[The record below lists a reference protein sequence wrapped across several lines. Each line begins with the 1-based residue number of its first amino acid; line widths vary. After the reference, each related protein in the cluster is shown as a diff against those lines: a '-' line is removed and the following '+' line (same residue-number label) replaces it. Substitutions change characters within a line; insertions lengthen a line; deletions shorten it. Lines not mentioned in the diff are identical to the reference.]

1 MRGFM
6 PLLALGIGT
15 LAGPP
20 LAAQQAQ
27 LSPIQ
32 PATAAVPEAASTSV
46 PDVLTIGERTD
57 RMTVPVT
64 IGPHGPFPF
73 IVDTGAER
81 SVVSRELAGYL
92 KLPPGTDVKLFDFT
106 GATQVA
112 TVKVPSLTAG
122 KLGTPAMEAPQLLLA
137 DIGAPGMLGIDA
149 LQGQKVVLDFAA
161 KRMVL
166 RPARRHALGDFVVRA
181 QSRTGQLIVTRAW
194 FNDQPIAV
202 IVDTGSWLSVGNS
215 AMLKLAKKAPRS
227 YGRVAIT
234 SVTGRSFSADFV
246 AVSNVKI
253 DAIRFDNFGL
263 VFADVPPFDRFGL
276 RDQPALILGMSSLK
290 LFGRVELDFVN
301 REIGFSLPRPQIDF
315 HDICR
320 NGSTA
325 CRSIGPSF

>member
-1 MRGFM
+1 MRGFI

-20 LAAQQAQ
+20 LAAQQTQ
-27 LSPIQ
+27 PSIK
-32 PATAAVPEAASTSV
+32 PATAAAPDPAPA

-73 IVDTGAER
+73 IIDTGAER
-81 SVVSRELAGYL
+81 SIVSRELAGYL
-92 KLPPGTDVKLFDFT
+92 KLPPGNGVRLFDFT
-106 GATQVA
+106 GAADVA

-122 KLGTPAMEAPQLLLA
+122 TLGTPAMEAPQLLLA

-149 LQGQKVVLDFAA
+149 LQGQKVVLDFNAR
-161 KRMVL
+161 RMLL
-166 RPARRHALGDFVVRA
+166 RPARRHASGDFVVRA
-181 QSRTGQLIVTRAW
+181 QSRTGQLIVTKAW
-194 FNDQPIAV
+194 FNNQPIAV
-202 IVDTGSWLSVGNS
+202 IIDTGSWLSVGNT
-215 AMLKLAKKAPRS
+215 AMLKLAKRTPRS
-227 YGRVAIT
+227 YGPVAIT
-234 SVTGRSFSADFV
+234 SVTGRNFTANFV

-253 DAIRFDNFGL
+253 DTIRFDNFGL

-320 NGSTA
+320 NGSAA
-325 CRSIGPSF
+325 CRSIGPSS

>member
-1 MRGFM
+1 MRGFI

-20 LAAQQAQ
+20 LAAQQAPP
-27 LSPIQ
+27 SIKPPVAA
-32 PATAAVPEAASTSV
+32 PAAPSA
-46 PDVLTIGERTD
+46 PDFLVIGERTD

-73 IVDTGAER
+73 IIDTGAER

-92 KLPPGTDVKLFDFT
+92 KLQPGADVKLFDFT
-106 GATQVA
+106 GASDVA

-149 LQGQKVVLDFAA
+149 LQGQKVVLDFDSR
-161 KRMVL
+161 RMLL
-166 RPARRHALGDFVVRA
+166 RPARRHAWGDFVVRA
-181 QSRTGQLIVTRAW
+181 QSRTGQLIVTKAW

-202 IVDTGSWLSVGNS
+202 IIDTGSWLSVGNT
-215 AMLKLAKKAPRS
+215 AMLRLAKKTPRS
-227 YGRVAIT
+227 YGPVVIT
-234 SVTGRSFSADFV
+234 SVTGRSFTANFV
-246 AVSNVKI
+246 AISNVKI
-253 DAIRFDNFGL
+253 DTIRFDNFGL

-276 RDQPALILGMSSLK
+276 RDTPALILGMSSLK

-315 HDICR
+315 HDVCR
-320 NGSTA
+320 NGSSA
-325 CRSIGPSF
+325 CRTIGPSS

>member
-1 MRGFM
+1 MRGFI

-15 LAGPP
+15 LAVPP

-27 LSPIQ
+27 TSSIKPSI
-32 PATAAVPEAASTSV
+32 ATAPGAA
-46 PDVLTIGERTD
+46 PALDVLAIGERTN

-92 KLPPGTDVKLFDFT
+92 KLLPGTDVKVFDFT
-106 GATQVA
+106 GAAQVA

-149 LQGQKVVLDFAA
+149 LQGQKVVLDFNAR
-161 KRMVL
+161 RMLL
-166 RPARRHALGDFVVRA
+166 RPARRHASGDLVVRA
-181 QSRTGQLIVTRAW
+181 QSRTGQLIVTKAW
-194 FNDQPIAV
+194 FNNQPIAV
-202 IVDTGSWLSVGNS
+202 IIDTGSWLSVGNT
-215 AMLKLAKKAPRS
+215 AMLRLAKKAPRS
-227 YGRVAIT
+227 YGPVAIT
-234 SVTGRSFSADFV
+234 SVTGRTFSANFV
-246 AVSNVKI
+246 TVSNVKI
-253 DAIRFDNFGL
+253 DTIRFDNFGL

-276 RDQPALILGMSSLK
+276 RDTPALILGMSSLK
-290 LFGRVELDFVN
+290 LFGRVELDFLN

-315 HDICR
+315 HNICR
-320 NGSTA
+320 NGSAA
-325 CRSIGPSF
+325 CKSIAPSS

>member
-1 MRGFM
+1 MRGFI
-6 PLLALGIGT
+6 PLLALGIGA

-27 LSPIQ
+27 PSSIKPPIAAA
-32 PATAAVPEAASTSV
+32 PAAAPAL
-46 PDVLTIGERTD
+46 DVLAIGERTD

-92 KLPPGTDVKLFDFT
+92 KLLPGTDVKLFDFT
-106 GATQVA
+106 GAAQVA

-137 DIGAPGMLGIDA
+137 NIGAPGMLGIDA
-149 LQGQKVVLDFAA
+149 LQGQKVVLDFNAR
-161 KRMVL
+161 RML
-166 RPARRHALGDFVVRA
+166 LQPARRHASGDFVVRA
-181 QSRTGQLIVTRAW
+181 QSRTGQLIVTKAW
-194 FNDQPIAV
+194 FNNQPIAV
-202 IVDTGSWLSVGNS
+202 IIDTGSWLSVGNT
-215 AMLKLAKKAPRS
+215 AMLKLAKKAPRA
-227 YGRVAIT
+227 YGPVAIT
-234 SVTGRSFSADFV
+234 SVTGRTFSANFV

-253 DAIRFDNFGL
+253 DSVRFDNFGM

-276 RDQPALILGMSSLK
+276 RDTPALILGMSSLK
-290 LFGRVELDFVN
+290 LFGRVELDFLN

-315 HDICR
+315 HNVCR
-320 NGSTA
+320 NASAA
-325 CRSIGPSF
+325 CKSIAPSS

>member
-1 MRGFM
+1 MRGFI

-27 LSPIQ
+27 PSIKPPVAAAPVAA
-32 PATAAVPEAASTSV
+32 PA
-46 PDVLTIGERTD
+46 PDFLVIGERTD

-73 IVDTGAER
+73 IIDTGAER
-81 SVVSRELAGYL
+81 SIVSRELAFYL
-92 KLPPGTDVKLFDFT
+92 KLLPGTDVKLFDFT
-106 GATQVA
+106 GAAQVA

-149 LQGQKVVLDFAA
+149 LQGQKVILDFAA
-161 KRMVL
+161 RRML
-166 RPARRHALGDFVVRA
+166 LQPARRHAWGDFVVRA
-181 QSRTGQLIVTRAW
+181 ESRTGQLIVTKAW

-202 IVDTGSWLSVGNS
+202 IIDTGSWLSVGNT

-227 YGRVAIT
+227 YGPVAIT
-234 SVTGRSFSADFV
+234 SVTGRTFTANFV
-246 AVSNVKI
+246 AISNVKI
-253 DAIRFDNFGL
+253 DTIRFDNFGL

-320 NGSTA
+320 NGSSA
-325 CRSIGPSF
+325 CRSIGPSS

>member
-1 MRGFM
+1 MRGFI

-27 LSPIQ
+27 PSIKPPVAAP
-32 PATAAVPEAASTSV
+32 PAAPPA
-46 PDVLTIGERTD
+46 PDFLVIGERTD
-57 RMTVPVT
+57 RMTVPVS

-73 IVDTGAER
+73 IIDTGAER

-92 KLPPGTDVKLFDFT
+92 KLLPGADVRLFDFT
-106 GATQVA
+106 GASQVA

-149 LQGQKVVLDFAA
+149 LQGQKVVLDFTA
-161 KRMVL
+161 RRILL
-166 RPARRHALGDFVVRA
+166 RPARRHAWGDFVVRA
-181 QSRTGQLIVTRAW
+181 QSRTGQLIVTKAW
-194 FNDQPIAV
+194 FNNQPIAV
-202 IVDTGSWLSVGNS
+202 IIDTGSWLSVGNT
-215 AMLKLAKKAPRS
+215 AMLKLARKTPRS
-227 YGRVAIT
+227 YGPVAIT
-234 SVTGRSFSADFV
+234 SVTGRTFTANFV
-246 AVSNVKI
+246 AISNVKI
-253 DAIRFDNFGL
+253 DTIRFDNFGL
-263 VFADVPPFDRFGL
+263 VFADVPPFERFGL

-320 NGSTA
+320 NGSSA
-325 CRSIGPSF
+325 CRSIGPSY

>member
-1 MRGFM
+1 M
-6 PLLALGIGT
+6 
-15 LAGPP
+15 AGPP

-27 LSPIQ
+27 PSIKPVASV
-32 PATAAVPEAASTSV
+32 PAAEPA

-73 IVDTGAER
+73 IIDTGAER
-81 SVVSRELAGYL
+81 SVVSRELASYL
-92 KLPPGTDVKLFDFT
+92 KLLPGTDVKLFDFT
-106 GATQVA
+106 GAAQVA

-149 LQGQKVVLDFAA
+149 LQGQKVVLDFGAR
-161 KRMVL
+161 RMLL
-166 RPARRHALGDFVVRA
+166 RPGRRHASGDFVIRA
-181 QSRTGQLIVTRAW
+181 QSRTGQLIVTKAW
-194 FNDQPIAV
+194 FNNQPIAV
-202 IVDTGSWLSVGNS
+202 IIDTGSWLSVGNT
-215 AMLKLAKKAPRS
+215 AMLKLAKKTPRS
-227 YGRVAIT
+227 YGPVAIT
-234 SVTGRSFSADFV
+234 SVTGRTFTANFV
-246 AVSNVKI
+246 SISNVKI
-253 DAIRFDNFGL
+253 DTIRFDNFGL

-320 NGSTA
+320 NGSAA
-325 CRSIGPSF
+325 CRTIGPSS

>member
-1 MRGFM
+1 MRGFI

-27 LSPIQ
+27 PSAAPVAT
-32 PATAAVPEAASTSV
+32 PA
-46 PDVLTIGERTD
+46 PDVLVIGERTD

-73 IVDTGAER
+73 VVDTGAER

-92 KLPPGTDVKLFDFT
+92 KLLPGSDVKLFDFT
-106 GATQVA
+106 GAAQVA

-149 LQGQKVVLDFAA
+149 LQGQKVVLDFNAR
-161 KRMVL
+161 RMLL
-166 RPARRHALGDFVVRA
+166 RPAQRHASGDFVVRA
-181 QSRTGQLIVTRAW
+181 QSRTGQLIVTKAW
-194 FNDQPIAV
+194 FNNQPIAV
-202 IVDTGSWLSVGNS
+202 IIDTGSWLSVGNT
-215 AMLKLAKKAPRS
+215 AMLRLAKNAPRS
-227 YGRVAIT
+227 YGPVAIT
-234 SVTGRSFSADFV
+234 SVTGRTFSANFV
-246 AVSNVKI
+246 TVSNVKI
-253 DAIRFDNFGL
+253 DTIRFDNFGL

-320 NGSTA
+320 NGSAA
-325 CRSIGPSF
+325 CRSIRPAS

>member
-1 MRGFM
+1 MRGFI

-27 LSPIQ
+27 PSIKPVAA
-32 PATAAVPEAASTSV
+32 PAEGPA

-73 IVDTGAER
+73 IIDTGAER

-92 KLPPGTDVKLFDFT
+92 RLLPGTDVKLFDFT
-106 GATQVA
+106 GAAQVA

-149 LQGQKVVLDFAA
+149 LQGQKVVLDFNAR
-161 KRMVL
+161 RMLL
-166 RPARRHALGDFVVRA
+166 RPARRHASGDFVIRA
-181 QSRTGQLIVTRAW
+181 ESRTGQLIVTKAW
-194 FNDQPIAV
+194 FNNQPIAV
-202 IVDTGSWLSVGNS
+202 IIDTGSWLSVGNT
-215 AMLKLAKKAPRS
+215 AMLKLAKKPPRS
-227 YGRVAIT
+227 YGPVAIT
-234 SVTGRSFSADFV
+234 SVTGRSFTANFV
-246 AVSNVKI
+246 AISNVKI
-253 DAIRFDNFGL
+253 DTIRFDNFGL

-320 NGSTA
+320 NGSAA
-325 CRSIGPSF
+325 CRTIGPSS

>member
-1 MRGFM
+1 MRGFI

-15 LAGPP
+15 MAGPP
-20 LAAQQAQ
+20 LAAQQT
-27 LSPIQ
+27 Q
-32 PATAAVPEAASTSV
+32 PSIKPVASVPAAEPA

-73 IVDTGAER
+73 IIDTGAER

-92 KLPPGTDVKLFDFT
+92 KLLPGTDVKLFDFT
-106 GATQVA
+106 GAAQVA

-149 LQGQKVVLDFAA
+149 LQGQKVVLDFNAR
-161 KRMVL
+161 RMLL
-166 RPARRHALGDFVVRA
+166 RPARRHASGDFVVRA
-181 QSRTGQLIVTRAW
+181 QSRTGQLIVTKAW

-202 IVDTGSWLSVGNS
+202 IVDTGSWLSVGNT
-215 AMLKLAKKAPRS
+215 AMLKLAKKTPRS
-227 YGRVAIT
+227 YGPVAIT
-234 SVTGRSFSADFV
+234 SVTGRTFTANFV
-246 AVSNVKI
+246 AISNVKI
-253 DAIRFDNFGL
+253 DSIRFDNFGL
-263 VFADVPPFDRFGL
+263 VFADVLPFDRFGL

-301 REIGFSLPRPQIDF
+301 REIGFSLARPQIDF

-320 NGSTA
+320 NSGAA
-325 CRSIGPSF
+325 CRRIGPAS

>member
-1 MRGFM
+1 MRGFI
-6 PLLALGIGT
+6 PLLALGIGA

-27 LSPIQ
+27 PSIKPVAAA
-32 PATAAVPEAASTSV
+32 PAEGPA

-57 RMTVPVT
+57 RMTVPVS

-73 IVDTGAER
+73 IIDTGAER

-92 KLPPGTDVKLFDFT
+92 KLLPGTDVKLFDFT
-106 GATQVA
+106 GAAQVT

-149 LQGQKVVLDFAA
+149 LQGQKVILDFNTR
-161 KRMVL
+161 RMLL
-166 RPARRHALGDFVVRA
+166 RPARRHASGDFVIRA
-181 QSRTGQLIVTRAW
+181 ESRTGQLIVTKAW
-194 FNDQPIAV
+194 FNNQPIAV
-202 IVDTGSWLSVGNS
+202 VIDTGSWLSVGNT

-227 YGRVAIT
+227 YGPVAIT
-234 SVTGRSFSADFV
+234 SVTGRTFTANFV
-246 AVSNVKI
+246 SISNVKI
-253 DAIRFDNFGL
+253 DTIRFDNFGL

-320 NGSTA
+320 NGSAA
-325 CRSIGPSF
+325 CRSIGPSS

>member
-1 MRGFM
+1 MRGFI

-27 LSPIQ
+27 TSSIKPPIATTPGAA
-32 PATAAVPEAASTSV
+32 PAL
-46 PDVLTIGERTD
+46 DVLAIGERTN

-92 KLPPGTDVKLFDFT
+92 KLLPGTDVKVFDFT
-106 GATQVA
+106 GAAQVA

-149 LQGQKVVLDFAA
+149 LQGQKVVLDFNAR
-161 KRMVL
+161 RML
-166 RPARRHALGDFVVRA
+166 LQPARRHASGDLVVRA
-181 QSRTGQLIVTRAW
+181 QSRTGQLIVTKAW
-194 FNDQPIAV
+194 FNNQPIAV
-202 IVDTGSWLSVGNS
+202 IIDTGSWLSVGNT
-215 AMLKLAKKAPRS
+215 AMLRLAKKAPRS
-227 YGRVAIT
+227 YGPVAIT
-234 SVTGRSFSADFV
+234 SVTGRTFSANFV
-246 AVSNVKI
+246 TVSNVKI
-253 DAIRFDNFGL
+253 DTIRFDNFGL

-276 RDQPALILGMSSLK
+276 RDTPALILGMSSLK
-290 LFGRVELDFVN
+290 LFGRVELDFLN

-315 HDICR
+315 HNICR
-320 NGSTA
+320 NGSAA
-325 CRSIGPSF
+325 CKSIAPSS

>member
-1 MRGFM
+1 MRGFI

-27 LSPIQ
+27 PSLKPEI
-32 PATAAVPEAASTSV
+32 ATAPAAAPA

-73 IVDTGAER
+73 IIDTGAER

-92 KLPPGTDVKLFDFT
+92 KLLPGTDVKLFDFT
-106 GATQVA
+106 GAAQVA

-149 LQGQKVVLDFAA
+149 LQGQKVVLDFNAR
-161 KRMVL
+161 RMLL
-166 RPARRHALGDFVVRA
+166 RPARRHASGDFVVRA
-181 QSRTGQLIVTRAW
+181 QSRTGQLIVTKAW

-202 IVDTGSWLSVGNS
+202 IIDTGSWLSVGNT
-215 AMLKLAKKAPRS
+215 AMLKLAKKTPRS
-227 YGRVAIT
+227 YGPVAIT
-234 SVTGRSFSADFV
+234 SVTGRTFTANFV
-246 AVSNVKI
+246 AISNVKI
-253 DAIRFDNFGL
+253 DTIRFDNFGL
-263 VFADVPPFDRFGL
+263 VFADVLPFDRFGL

-320 NGSTA
+320 NGSAA
-325 CRSIGPSF
+325 CRTIGPSS